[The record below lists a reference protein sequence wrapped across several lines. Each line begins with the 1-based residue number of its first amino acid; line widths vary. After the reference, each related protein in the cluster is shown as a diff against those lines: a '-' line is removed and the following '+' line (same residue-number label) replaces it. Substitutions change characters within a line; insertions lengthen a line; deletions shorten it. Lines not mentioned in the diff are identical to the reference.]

1 MIKPRISLLVVEDEH
16 PLAKL
21 WALELDHLVEA
32 SIASTLQEAR
42 DKLAGRSFDAL
53 LLDLHLPDGDG
64 IDLLRE
70 LKARGDLA
78 SVIILTGNA
87 DLESAIQAVRLGA
100 YDYLVK
106 PCSIADLE
114 QLLGRVA
121 RERQLIDEN
130 LALRQQLRIQRV
142 DSLELIGDSP
152 VLSNVK
158 KLVARVSPSDASVLI
173 QGETGTG
180 KEVVARL
187 IHANSLRKDAAFVPV
202 NCAALPKEL
211 AESELFGHRKGAF
224 TGADRDHRGLVQAAA
239 GGSLFL
245 DEIGDL
251 PLDVQAKFL
260 RLLESHEGR
269 RVGDSES
276 YRTDLRIIAATNRDL
291 RQDITAGRFR
301 QDLFYRLATFELRLP
316 SLRQLRDD
324 LPTIAQYL
332 LERLSVPGAAA
343 RTFSAAALGAMRWYD
358 WPGNVRELRNV
369 VERAKI
375 LCDGPEIGPE
385 YLSLP
390 APPQAVSHPASPG
403 APSLSPRTLEEVE
416 WQMIQEALRASGG
429 NKTAAARSLGISL
442 RTLYNKLEAKT
453 PPAPDRVPPQTDSA
467 VRA

>member
-1 MIKPRISLLVVEDEH
+1 
-16 PLAKL
+16 
-21 WALELDHLVEA
+21 LDHLVEPSLA
-32 SIASTLQEAR
+32 ATLQEAR
-42 DKLAGRSFDAL
+42 EKLAGRSFDAV

-70 LKARGDLA
+70 LKARGDA
-78 SVIILTGNA
+78 AAVIILTGNA
-87 DLESAIQAVRLGA
+87 DLESAIHAVRFGA

-121 RERQLIDEN
+121 RERQLVDEN
-130 LALRQQLRIQRV
+130 LALRQQLRTQRV
-142 DSLELIGDSP
+142 DSLELIGSSP
-152 VLSNVK
+152 ALSDVK
-158 KLVARVSPSDASVLI
+158 KLIARVAPSDASVLV

-187 IHANSLRKDAAFVPV
+187 IHANSLRKDAAFVPL

-239 GGSLFL
+239 TGTLFL

-269 RVGDSES
+269 RVGDSEP
-276 YRTDLRIIAATNRDL
+276 YRTDLRIVAATNRDL
-291 RQDITAGRFR
+291 RQDIAAGRFR

-324 LPTIAQYL
+324 LPMIAQYQ
-332 LERLSVPGAAA
+332 LERLSVPGSSA
-343 RTFSAAALGAMRWYD
+343 RSFSAAALGAMRWYD

-375 LCDGPEIGPE
+375 LCDGLEIGAE
-385 YLSLP
+385 HLSLP
-390 APPQAVSHPASPG
+390 TPPIAIAAGTTLGASPPG
-403 APSLSPRTLEEVE
+403 PRTLDEVE

-442 RTLYNKLEAKT
+442 RTLYNRLEVKNGAS
-453 PPAPDRVPPQTDSA
+453 PADAESQFAGNSPQK
-467 VRA
+467 